1 MLFSWSII
9 RLLFWI
15 AIPALLLSVQW
26 VVYRRAAR
34 WLRVKYPGVRWPL
47 SVLRGLFLLF
57 NSVTLYLA
65 LVRPRFTELPDW
77 FVYTGVY
84 PYFLWQGSTFMIAL
98 VLLVG
103 ALIKSPFSAALA
115 IAKKIPPFRRKIQK
129 VEGTSTFQKF
139 DSSRRVFLRRA
150 MYGVTAASFGGNAY
164 GMLVEK
170 SSCELNEATFLLP
183 NLPPQLAGFTIT
195 LLSDIHSSLYMTRRQ
210 MEEYVRLANG
220 MNSDIIVVPGDF
232 VNNQVDEVYPFA
244 EAFSALRAPLGVY
257 GVLGNHDFYTQD
269 PERVARVVDDCGVK
283 LIRNDKITISK
294 GGGEFYLIGV
304 DDVGRDE
311 HESIKLTTAIGQAPR
326 DIPRILLC
334 HRPYYLGQAA
344 AQNINLVLSGHT
356 HGGQVVFGKFAG
368 ITFAPAAIA
377 SPYIWGKYR
386 SGNTHMYVSRG
397 IGTVGLP
404 VRFNCPP
411 EITRIILQPV

>member
-1 MLFSWSII
+1 MLVSWSIM
-9 RLLFWI
+9 RLIFWI
-15 AIPALLLSVQW
+15 AIPALLLSFQW

-34 WLRVKYPGVRWPL
+34 WLKVKYPGARWAL
-47 SVLRGLFLLF
+47 LTLRGSFLLF
-57 NSVTLYLA
+57 NTVTVYLA

-77 FVYTGVY
+77 FVYAAVY

-98 VLLVG
+98 VVMAG
-103 ALIKSPFSAALA
+103 ALIKTPFTAALA
-115 IAKKIPPFRRKIQK
+115 IAKRIPPLRRRIEK
-129 VEGTSTFQKF
+129 VEGNDTYRKF
-139 DSSRRVFLRRA
+139 DSSRRVFLTRA

-170 SSCELNEATFLLP
+170 SSCELNEATFRIP
-183 NLPPQLAGFTIT
+183 NLPSQLSGFTMT
-195 LLSDIHSSLYMTRRQ
+195 LLSDIHSSLYMTRRD
-210 MEEYVRLANG
+210 MEEYVSLANG
-220 MNSDIIVVPGDF
+220 LKSDMIVVPGDF
-232 VNNQVDEVYPFA
+232 VNSQVDEVYPFA
-244 EAFSALRAPLGVY
+244 EAFSALKAPLGVY
-257 GVLGNHDFYTQD
+257 GVMGNHDFYAQD

-283 LIRNDKITISK
+283 LLRNDKITISID
-294 GGGEFYLIGV
+294 GGSFYLIGV
-304 DDVGRDE
+304 DDVGRAE
-311 HESIKLTTAIGQAPR
+311 HESIKLETAIGQAPG

-344 AQNINLVLSGHT
+344 AHNIDLVLSGHT

-386 SGNTHMYVSRG
+386 SGKTDMYVSRG

-411 EITRIILQPV
+411 EITRIILQPG